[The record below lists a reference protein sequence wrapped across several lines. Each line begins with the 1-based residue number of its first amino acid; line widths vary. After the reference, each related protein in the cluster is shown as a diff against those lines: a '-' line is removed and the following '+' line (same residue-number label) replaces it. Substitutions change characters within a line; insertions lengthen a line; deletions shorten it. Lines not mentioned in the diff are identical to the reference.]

1 MTVRFSSFVTKIQ
14 NNPWYAL
21 GLIALA
27 VTSLSMLAY
36 EFSSFARPEVVVWTV
51 RLDLV
56 IACLFLTDFFLGLF
70 FNTKYTRKEYWQ
82 NNWLDFISSIP
93 ITADAARALRIL
105 RVLRAI
111 RVISS
116 ALDFYFARKRYK
128 NLKK

>member
-1 MTVRFSSFVTKIQ
+1 MTARFSNLITKVQ

-21 GLIALA
+21 GLITLA
-27 VTSLSMLAY
+27 ITSLSMLAY
-36 EFSSFARPEVVVWTV
+36 EFSPFARPEVVVWTV
-51 RLDLV
+51 RFDLI

-70 FNTKYTRKEYWQ
+70 FNLKYTRKEYWR

>member
-1 MTVRFSSFVTKIQ
+1 MLRFSNLVTKLQ
-14 NNPWYAL
+14 SNPWYAL

-36 EFSSFARPEVVVWTV
+36 EFMPFARPEVVVWTV

-70 FNTKYTRKEYWQ
+70 FNTKYTQKEYWR

-93 ITADAARALRIL
+93 VTADVARALRIL

-128 NLKK
+128 SLKK